1 MRSHVYDYYLS
12 LYEIYMWYH
21 SPMYVETVPNRNS
34 PPAILL
40 REGRREGK
48 KVHKRTLANLT
59 HWPKDKIERLRRVL
73 KNEPLVH
80 PDQLFVIERS
90 LPHGHVELL
99 LEAIR
104 QLKLPAL
111 IDPRPSPKRDR
122 VLAMIL
128 QRLLYPA
135 SKLATTRLW
144 HTTTLAEELSLEDT
158 DEDDLYEAM
167 DWLLERQDR
176 IERKLAKRHLAEG
189 DPVLYD
195 VSSSYY
201 EGQTCPLMQFGHNRD
216 GKRDR
221 PIVVYGVLADSM
233 GRPLAVEAYAG
244 NTGDPTTVPD
254 QVEKVR
260 GRFGLQRVVLVGDR
274 GLLTE
279 TQINHLKRYP
289 GLGWISALRHHQI
302 RRLVE
307 SEAVQLSLFD
317 ERHLAEVRSP
327 DYPGERL
334 IVCHNPLLAEHRRQK
349 REALLT
355 ATEEALARIARQVAR
370 RTRTPLS
377 ATEIAEKL
385 GRVKNRFQVAKHFRT
400 QIADGSFH
408 YERRTEAIIREA
420 QLDGFYML
428 RTSEPADRLP
438 TAAVVRRYKDL
449 TRVERAFRSL
459 KTVDLHIRPIRHRVE
474 SRVRAHLFLCL
485 LAYYVHWHLR
495 QALAPLLFDDE
506 DLEAE
511 RARRDPVLAA
521 QPSASAKRKKRKRLT
536 EDGFPLQS
544 LETLMAHLGTR
555 ARHRCRLPS
564 EPDAPCVQRLT
575 EPTPLQQRAFELIR
589 MFPGNTT

>member
-1 MRSHVYDYYLS
+1 
-12 LYEIYMWYH
+12 
-21 SPMYVETVPNRNS
+21 MYVETVPNRNS

-80 PDQLFVIERS
+80 PDQLFLIERS

-233 GRPLAVEAYAG
+233 GRPLAVQAYAG
-244 NTGDPTTVPD
+244 NTGDPTTVGD
-254 QVEKVR
+254 QVEKIR

-302 RRLVE
+302 HRLVE

-521 QPSASAKRKKRKRLT
+521 QPSDSAKRKKRKRLT
-536 EDGFPLQS
+536 EDGLPLQS

-555 ARHRCRLPS
+555 ARHQCRLPS

>member
-1 MRSHVYDYYLS
+1 
-12 LYEIYMWYH
+12 
-21 SPMYVETVPNRNS
+21 MYVETVPNRNS

-80 PDQLFVIERS
+80 PDQLFAIECS

-99 LEAIR
+99 LEVVR
-104 QLKLPAL
+104 KLKLPAL
-111 IDPRPSPKRDR
+111 IDPRPSPQRDR

-144 HTTTLAEELSLEDT
+144 HTTTLGEELSLEDT

-167 DWLLERQDR
+167 DWLLKRQDR
-176 IERKLAKRHLAEG
+176 MERKLAKRHLAEG
-189 DPVLYD
+189 DAVLYD

-216 GKRDR
+216 GKRNR

-233 GRPLAVEAYAG
+233 GRPLAVQAYAG

-279 TQINHLKRYP
+279 TQINHLKRHP
-289 GLGWISALRHHQI
+289 GLGWVSALRHHQI

-334 IVCHNPLLAEHRRQK
+334 IVCHNPILAEHRRRK

-355 ATEEALARIARQVAR
+355 ATEEALSRIARQVAR

-377 ATEIAEKL
+377 ATEIAEKV
-385 GRVKNRFQVAKHFRT
+385 GRVKNRYKLAKHFRT
-400 QIADGSFH
+400 EIADGSFH
-408 YERRTEAIIREA
+408 YERRTEAITREA

-474 SRVRAHLFLCL
+474 TRVRAHLFLCL

-506 DLEAE
+506 ELEAE

-521 QPSASAKRKKRKRLT
+521 QPSDSAKRKKGKRRT
-536 EDGFPLQS
+536 EDGLPLQS
-544 LETLMAHLGTR
+544 LETLMAQMGTR
-555 ARHRCRLPS
+555 ARHQCRLPS

-575 EPTPLQQRAFELIR
+575 ELTPLQQRAMELIR
-589 MFPGNTT
+589 MFPGKTT

>member
-1 MRSHVYDYYLS
+1 
-12 LYEIYMWYH
+12 
-21 SPMYVETVPNRNS
+21 MYVETVPNRNS

-244 NTGDPTTVPD
+244 NTGDPTTVGD
-254 QVEKVR
+254 QVEKIR

-506 DLEAE
+506 ELEAE

-536 EDGFPLQS
+536 EDGLPLQS

-555 ARHRCRLPS
+555 ARHQCRLPS

>member
-1 MRSHVYDYYLS
+1 
-12 LYEIYMWYH
+12 
-21 SPMYVETVPNRNS
+21 MYVETVPNRNS

-80 PDQLFVIERS
+80 PDQLFLIERS
-90 LPHGHVELL
+90 LPHGHVEIL
-99 LEAIR
+99 LEAMR
-104 QLKLPAL
+104 RLKLPAL

-128 QRLLYPA
+128 QRLLHPA

-144 HTTTLAEELSLEDT
+144 HSTTLAEELSLEDT

-221 PIVVYGVLADSM
+221 PIVVYGVLADAM
-233 GRPLAVEAYAG
+233 GRPLAVQAYAG

-279 TQINHLKRYP
+279 TQINHLKRHP
-289 GLGWISALRHHQI
+289 GLGWVSALRHHQI

-355 ATEEALARIARQVAR
+355 ATEEALAGIARQVAR

-459 KTVDLHIRPIRHRVE
+459 KTVDLHIRPIRHRTE
-474 SRVRAHLFLCL
+474 TRVRAHLFLCL

-506 DLEAE
+506 ELEAE

-521 QPSASAKRKKRKRLT
+521 QPSDSAKRKKRKRLT
-536 EDGFPLQS
+536 EDGLPLQS

>member
-1 MRSHVYDYYLS
+1 
-12 LYEIYMWYH
+12 
-21 SPMYVETVPNRNS
+21 MYVETVPNRNS

-59 HWPKDKIERLRRVL
+59 HWPTDKIERLRRVL
-73 KNEPLVH
+73 KDEPLVH
-80 PDQLFVIERS
+80 PDQLFLIERS

-99 LEAIR
+99 LEVVR

-111 IDPRPSPKRDR
+111 IDPRPSPQRNR

-128 QRLLYPA
+128 QRLLHPA
-135 SKLATTRLW
+135 SKLASTRLW
-144 HTTTLAEELSLEDT
+144 HATTLGEELSLEDS
-158 DEDDLYEAM
+158 DEDDLYEGM
-167 DWLLERQDR
+167 DWLLQRQDR

-189 DPVLYD
+189 DHVLYD

-201 EGQTCPLMQFGHNRD
+201 EGHTCPLMQFGHNRD
-216 GKRDR
+216 GRRDR
-221 PIVVYGVLADSM
+221 PMVVYGVLADAM
-233 GRPLAVEAYAG
+233 GCPLAVQAYAG
-244 NTGDPTTVPD
+244 NTGDPTTVGD

-260 GRFGLQRVVLVGDR
+260 DRFGLKRVVLVGDR

-279 TQINHLKRYP
+279 TQINHLKRQP
-289 GLGWISALRHHQI
+289 GVGWISALRHRQI

-334 IVCHNPLLAEHRRQK
+334 IVCHNPLLADHRRQK
-349 REALLT
+349 REALLE

-377 ATEIAEKL
+377 ATEIAEKV
-385 GRVKNRFQVAKHFRT
+385 GRIKNRFQVAKHFQT
-400 QIADGSFH
+400 EIADGSFH
-408 YERRTEAIIREA
+408 YERRQQAITREA

-428 RTSEPADRLP
+428 RTSEGADRLG
-438 TAAVVRRYKDL
+438 AAEVVRRYKDL

-459 KTVDLHIRPIRHRVE
+459 KTVDLEIRPIRHRVE
-474 SRVRAHLFLCL
+474 KRVRAHLFLCL

-506 DLEAE
+506 ELEAE

-521 QPSASAKRKKRKRLT
+521 QPSASAKRKKAKRLT
-536 EDGFPLQS
+536 EDGLPLHS
-544 LETLMAHLGTR
+544 LETLLAAMGTR
-555 ARHRCRLPS
+555 ARHRCQLPS
-564 EPDAPCVQRLT
+564 EPDAPYVQRLT
-575 EPTPLQQRAFELIR
+575 EPTLLQQRALELVR
-589 MFPGNTT
+589 MFPGKKT

>member
-1 MRSHVYDYYLS
+1 
-12 LYEIYMWYH
+12 
-21 SPMYVETVPNRNS
+21 MYVETVPNRNS

-40 REGRREGK
+40 REGRRVGK
-48 KVHKRTLANLT
+48 KVHKRTLANLS
-59 HWPKDKIERLRRVL
+59 HWPTDKVERLRRVL
-73 KNEPLVH
+73 KDEPLVH
-80 PDQLFVIERS
+80 PDQLFLIERS

-99 LEAIR
+99 LEVVR

-111 IDPRPSPKRDR
+111 IDPRPSPNRDR

-128 QRLLYPA
+128 QRLLHPA

-144 HTTTLAEELSLEDT
+144 HTTTLGEELSLGDT
-158 DEDDLYEAM
+158 DEDDLYEGM

-189 DPVLYD
+189 DHVLYD

-201 EGQTCPLMQFGHNRD
+201 EGHTCSLMQFGHNRD
-216 GKRDR
+216 GRRDR
-221 PIVVYGVLADSM
+221 PMVVYGVLADAM
-233 GRPLAVEAYAG
+233 GRPLAVQAYAG
-244 NTGDPTTVPD
+244 NTGDPSTVPD

-260 GRFGLQRVVLVGDR
+260 DRFGLKRVVLVGDR
-274 GLLTE
+274 GMLTE
-279 TQINHLKRYP
+279 TQITHLKRHP
-289 GLGWISALRHHQI
+289 GVGWISALRHRQI

-349 REALLT
+349 REALLE
-355 ATEEALARIARQVAR
+355 ATEEALAGIARQVAR

-377 ATEIAEKL
+377 ATEIAEKV

-400 QIADGSFH
+400 EIAEGSFH
-408 YERRTEAIIREA
+408 YERRQEAIIREA
-420 QLDGFYML
+420 QLDGFYIL
-428 RTSEPADRLP
+428 RTSEGAERLG
-438 TAAVVRRYKDL
+438 AAEVVRRYKDL

-459 KTVDLHIRPIRHRVE
+459 KSVDLQIRPIRHRVE
-474 SRVRAHLFLCL
+474 TRVRAHLFLCL
-485 LAYYVHWHLR
+485 LAYYVQWHLR

-506 DLEAE
+506 ELEAE
-511 RARRDPVLAA
+511 RARRDPVLPA
-521 QPSASAKRKKRKRLT
+521 QPSDSAKRKKAKRLT
-536 EDGFPLQS
+536 EDGLPLHS
-544 LETLMAHLGTR
+544 LETLLAAMGTR

-564 EPDAPCVQRLT
+564 EPDAPYVQRLT
-575 EPTPLQQRAFELIR
+575 EPTPLQRRALELVR
-589 MFPGNTT
+589 MFPGKKS

>member
-1 MRSHVYDYYLS
+1 
-12 LYEIYMWYH
+12 
-21 SPMYVETVPNRNS
+21 MYVETVPNRNS

-99 LEAIR
+99 LEAMR
-104 QLKLPAL
+104 RLKLPAL

-128 QRLLYPA
+128 QRLLHPA

-221 PIVVYGVLADSM
+221 PIVIYGVLADSM

-244 NTGDPTTVPD
+244 NTGDPTTVGD
-254 QVEKVR
+254 QVEKIR
-260 GRFGLQRVVLVGDR
+260 RQFGLQRVVLVGDR

-279 TQINHLKRYP
+279 TQINHLKRHP
-289 GLGWISALRHHQI
+289 GLGWISALRHRQI

-536 EDGFPLQS
+536 EDGLPLQS

>member
-1 MRSHVYDYYLS
+1 
-12 LYEIYMWYH
+12 
-21 SPMYVETVPNRNS
+21 MYVETVPNRNS

-80 PDQLFVIERS
+80 PDQLFLIERS
-90 LPHGHVELL
+90 LPHGHVEIL
-99 LEAIR
+99 LEVVR
-104 QLKLPAL
+104 KLKLPAL
-111 IDPRPSPKRDR
+111 IDPRPSPQRDR

-144 HTTTLAEELSLEDT
+144 HTTTLGEELSLEDT

-189 DPVLYD
+189 DAVLYD

-201 EGQTCPLMQFGHNRD
+201 EGRTCPLMQFGHNRD

-221 PIVVYGVLADSM
+221 PIVVYGVLADGM
-233 GRPLAVEAYAG
+233 GRPLAVQAYTG
-244 NTGDPTTVPD
+244 NTGNPTTVPD

-260 GRFGLQRVVLVGDR
+260 DRFGLKRVVLVGDR

-279 TQINHLKRYP
+279 TQINHLKRHP
-289 GLGWISALRHHQI
+289 GLGWVSALRHHQI

-307 SEAVQLSLFD
+307 SEAVQFSLFD
-317 ERHLAEVRSP
+317 ERHLAEARSP

-334 IVCHNPLLAEHRRQK
+334 IVCHNPLLAGHRRQK
-349 REALLT
+349 REALLR

-400 QIADGSFH
+400 EIADGSFH
-408 YERRTEAIIREA
+408 YERRTEAITREA

-438 TAAVVRRYKDL
+438 AADVVRRYKDL

-474 SRVRAHLFLCL
+474 TRVRAHLFLCL

-506 DLEAE
+506 ELEAE

-521 QPSASAKRKKRKRLT
+521 QPSDSAKRKKGKRRT
-536 EDGFPLQS
+536 EDGLPLQS
-544 LETLMAHLGTR
+544 LETLMAQMGTR
-555 ARHRCRLPS
+555 ARHQCRLPS

-589 MFPGNTT
+589 MFPGKTT

>member
-1 MRSHVYDYYLS
+1 
-12 LYEIYMWYH
+12 
-21 SPMYVETVPNRNS
+21 MYVETVPNRNS

-244 NTGDPTTVPD
+244 NTGDPTTVGD
-254 QVEKVR
+254 QVEKIR

-536 EDGFPLQS
+536 EDGLPLQS

-555 ARHRCRLPS
+555 ARHQCRLPS

>member
-1 MRSHVYDYYLS
+1 
-12 LYEIYMWYH
+12 
-21 SPMYVETVPNRNS
+21 MYVETVPNRNS

-233 GRPLAVEAYAG
+233 GRPLAVQAYAG
-244 NTGDPTTVPD
+244 NTGDPTTVGD
-254 QVEKVR
+254 QVEKIR

-506 DLEAE
+506 ELEAE

-521 QPSASAKRKKRKRLT
+521 QPSASAKRKKRKRRT

-555 ARHRCRLPS
+555 ARHQCRLPS

>member
-1 MRSHVYDYYLS
+1 
-12 LYEIYMWYH
+12 
-21 SPMYVETVPNRNS
+21 MYVETVPNRNS

-233 GRPLAVEAYAG
+233 GRPLAVQAYAG
-244 NTGDPTTVPD
+244 NTGDPTTVGD
-254 QVEKVR
+254 QVEKIR
-260 GRFGLQRVVLVGDR
+260 RQFGLQRVVLVGDR

-521 QPSASAKRKKRKRLT
+521 QPSDSAKRKKRKRRT
-536 EDGFPLQS
+536 EDGLPLQS

>member
-1 MRSHVYDYYLS
+1 
-12 LYEIYMWYH
+12 
-21 SPMYVETVPNRNS
+21 MYVETVPNRNS

-233 GRPLAVEAYAG
+233 GRPLAVQAYAG
-244 NTGDPTTVPD
+244 NTGDPTTVGD
-254 QVEKVR
+254 QVEKIR

-400 QIADGSFH
+400 EIADGSFH

-521 QPSASAKRKKRKRLT
+521 QPSDSAKRKKRKRLT
-536 EDGFPLQS
+536 EDGLPLQS

-555 ARHRCRLPS
+555 ARHQCRLPS

>member
-1 MRSHVYDYYLS
+1 
-12 LYEIYMWYH
+12 
-21 SPMYVETVPNRNS
+21 MYVETVPNRNS

-80 PDQLFVIERS
+80 PDQLFLIERS
-90 LPHGHVELL
+90 LPHGHVEIL
-99 LEAIR
+99 LEVVR
-104 QLKLPAL
+104 KLKLPSL
-111 IDPRPSPKRDR
+111 IDPRPSPQRDR

-144 HTTTLAEELSLEDT
+144 HTTTLGEELSLEDT

-201 EGQTCPLMQFGHNRD
+201 EGRTCPLMQFGHNRD

-221 PIVVYGVLADSM
+221 PIVVYGVLADGM
-233 GRPLAVEAYAG
+233 GRPLAVQAYAG

-260 GRFGLQRVVLVGDR
+260 DRFGLKRVVLVGDR

-279 TQINHLKRYP
+279 TQINHLKRHP
-289 GLGWISALRHHQI
+289 GLGWISALRHRQI

-349 REALLT
+349 REALLR

-377 ATEIAEKL
+377 ATEIAEKV
-385 GRVKNRFQVAKHFRT
+385 GRVKNRYKLAKHFRT
-400 QIADGSFH
+400 EIADGSFH
-408 YERRTEAIIREA
+408 YERRTEAITREA
-420 QLDGFYML
+420 QLDGFYLL

-474 SRVRAHLFLCL
+474 TRVRAHLFLCL

-506 DLEAE
+506 ELEAE

-521 QPSASAKRKKRKRLT
+521 QPSDSAKRKKVKRRT
-536 EDGFPLQS
+536 EDGLPLQS
-544 LETLMAHLGTR
+544 LETLMAQMGTR
-555 ARHRCRLPS
+555 ARHQCRLPS

-575 EPTPLQQRAFELIR
+575 EPTPLQQRAMELIR
-589 MFPGNTT
+589 MFPGKTT

>member
-1 MRSHVYDYYLS
+1 
-12 LYEIYMWYH
+12 
-21 SPMYVETVPNRNS
+21 MYVETVPNRNS

-80 PDQLFVIERS
+80 PDQLFLIERS
-90 LPHGHVELL
+90 LPHGHVEIL
-99 LEAIR
+99 LEAMR
-104 QLKLPAL
+104 RLKLPAL

-144 HTTTLAEELSLEDT
+144 HSTTLAEELSLEDT

-221 PIVVYGVLADSM
+221 PIVVYGVLADAM
-233 GRPLAVEAYAG
+233 GRPLAVQAYAG

-279 TQINHLKRYP
+279 TQINHLKRHP
-289 GLGWISALRHHQI
+289 GLGWVSALRHHQI

-355 ATEEALARIARQVAR
+355 ATEEALAGIARQVAR

-420 QLDGFYML
+420 QLHGFYML

-459 KTVDLHIRPIRHRVE
+459 KTVDLHIRPIRHRTE
-474 SRVRAHLFLCL
+474 TRVRAHLFLCL

-521 QPSASAKRKKRKRLT
+521 QPSASAKRKKRKRRT

-555 ARHRCRLPS
+555 ARHQCRLPS

>member
-1 MRSHVYDYYLS
+1 
-12 LYEIYMWYH
+12 
-21 SPMYVETVPNRNS
+21 MYVETVPNRNS

-90 LPHGHVELL
+90 LPHGHVEIL

-122 VLAMIL
+122 VLAMIV
-128 QRLLYPA
+128 QRLLHPA

-221 PIVVYGVLADSM
+221 PIVVYGVLADAM
-233 GRPLAVEAYAG
+233 GRPLAVQAYAG

-289 GLGWISALRHHQI
+289 GLGWVSALRHHQI

-355 ATEEALARIARQVAR
+355 ATEEALAGIARQVAR

-474 SRVRAHLFLCL
+474 TRVRAHLFLCL

-506 DLEAE
+506 ELEAE

-544 LETLMAHLGTR
+544 LETLMAQMGTR
-555 ARHRCRLPS
+555 ARHQCRLPS

>member
-1 MRSHVYDYYLS
+1 
-12 LYEIYMWYH
+12 
-21 SPMYVETVPNRNS
+21 MYVETVPNRNS

-80 PDQLFVIERS
+80 PDQLFLIERS
-90 LPHGHVELL
+90 LPHGHVEIL
-99 LEAIR
+99 LEAMR
-104 QLKLPAL
+104 RLKLPAL

-122 VLAMIL
+122 VLAMIV
-128 QRLLYPA
+128 QRLLHPA

-221 PIVVYGVLADSM
+221 PIVVYGVLADAM
-233 GRPLAVEAYAG
+233 GRPLAVQAYAG

-289 GLGWISALRHHQI
+289 GLGWVSALRHHQI

-355 ATEEALARIARQVAR
+355 ATEEALAGIARQVAR

-459 KTVDLHIRPIRHRVE
+459 KTVDLHIRPIRHRTE
-474 SRVRAHLFLCL
+474 TRVRAHLFLCL

-521 QPSASAKRKKRKRLT
+521 QPSASAKRKKRKRRT
-536 EDGFPLQS
+536 EDGLPLQS

-555 ARHRCRLPS
+555 ARHQCRLPS